1 MFYSSFLKSFW
12 KTDSRRSNSSLFL
25 FLFMNPVFR
34 LHGDGAA
41 RWRTLPVLWM
51 RDGVDDGIVDGRGL
65 GNDGGDRVH
74 VRSQHVCIPAAKKS
88 GSVLKHIRTSPLTKS
103 CFTFNQ
109 DHHHQVQRTS
119 TKVTVAA
126 VNLPIFPVKITSRR
140 RSTNRRWVCSL
151 S

>member
-51 RDGVDDGIVDGRGL
+51 RDGVDDGIVDGRSL

-109 DHHHQVQRTS
+109 DHHHHHQCEI
-119 TKVTVAA
+119 
-126 VNLPIFPVKITSRR
+126 N
-140 RSTNRRWVCSL
+140 SL
-151 S
+151 SETFSSSDWGPKNFNKSESGSCKPAHFSS